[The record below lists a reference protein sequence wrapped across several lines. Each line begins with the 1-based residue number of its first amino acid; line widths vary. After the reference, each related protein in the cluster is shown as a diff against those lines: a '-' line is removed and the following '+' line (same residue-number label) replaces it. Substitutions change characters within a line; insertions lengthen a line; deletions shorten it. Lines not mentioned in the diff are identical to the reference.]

1 MQWGES
7 SVPEKR
13 RGSPERIRLAHIH
26 ARQLCN
32 SVKSPPRH
40 TKTYVTDVTE
50 QAICSPVFCS
60 SNRATEP
67 KMYDDEWMTRF
78 TAKAAPRLKALFEA
92 DVDEPS
98 LRLEELLQK
107 LRERETR
114 TAALPL
120 AA

>member
-1 MQWGES
+1 
-7 SVPEKR
+7 
-13 RGSPERIRLAHIH
+13 
-26 ARQLCN
+26 
-32 SVKSPPRH
+32 
-40 TKTYVTDVTE
+40 
-50 QAICSPVFCS
+50 
-60 SNRATEP
+60 
-67 KMYDDEWMTRF
+67 MYDDEWMTRF

-107 LRERETR
+107 LREREAR